1 MTGGTGALG
10 AWRLG
15 AAMAATVTIVTIVSV
30 LLISTANGTAH
41 QSENVASPEALAL
54 AVRAVV
60 GLRAE
65 IPADASTAAS
75 LGTER
80 SGNGVLIDSKGLV
93 RTLELLAAKPL
104 RLGAT
109 SELTQVDAV
118 LAASFGGPRPLNPA
132 YIVSRRAF
140 AGYWEY
146 LL

>member
-15 AAMAATVTIVTIVSV
+15 AAMAATVTIVSV
-30 LLISTANGTAH
+30 LSISTANGTAH

-80 SGNGVLIDSKGLV
+80 SGNGVLIDS
-93 RTLELLAAKPL
+93 
-104 RLGAT
+104 
-109 SELTQVDAV
+109 
-118 LAASFGGPRPLNPA
+118 
-132 YIVSRRAF
+132 
-140 AGYWEY
+140 
-146 LL
+146 